1 MDITSI
7 LNDMITSGLGLSLV
21 GGAFVLWWL
30 SGKIPNLFSPR
41 PWDWKRGLE
50 DLCKALLMGT
60 LLVAGTGLL
69 NLGGQF
75 FAMLGWDIT
84 EATQDVST
92 YVLAGAM
99 AWGFVNYMSKALK
112 NGWKFFNL
120 VKGELKGNKEQ
131 FEKGKEEAATATI
144 EAAKTVKENVVE
156 SLKELKNLSKK
167 HKTFEQEGGRGALY
181 VVAVQTYD
189 AFRNEVLGKGYDI
202 DGAYGYQCPVAG
214 TMVTMEDGRYLPV
227 ELLEEGDVVKGGNK
241 VISNEPK
248 MSKILKVKT
257 AVGTFKVSPEHKLML
272 SNGNLV
278 EAKDLKEGDIIATDS
293 LAPKAKFDLTDD
305 ELKFLGFWLG
315 DGTKKYRW
323 EHSTSPEVFVTV
335 GTPLKEDY
343 LEGLDVTLN
352 KRSHSNGKAS
362 VYRLK
367 NTDHKVLN
375 SIIHQLDG
383 KELPQWFSAEQY
395 KLIVEGY
402 LMADG
407 NIHRRGKHAVSTDK
421 ELLVGIQFACA
432 VNRIYARLSEP
443 ESRDKTNCCDHPK
456 DLYHLWIYP
465 NREFIAK
472 VKEVTTDEDDYV
484 YVLNLDGNH
493 LYWADNFHFHNCW
506 DGTALLWQQLG
517 RSLMTG
523 NGCASGCWTLKKDV
537 NAGSQFELITNAK
550 DVKRG
555 DVVVFSTGQYGHIG
569 FADENY
575 NGSGSIK
582 LLGQNQGGSP
592 KGAKGGAGFN
602 VINMSMATFLGAFRF
617 KNWKTTAPAT
627 IPTTPQKSNEVIADE
642 VIAGKWGNGA
652 DRQARLKAAGYDYNA
667 IQAVVNAKLQPKT
680 APSVAPAKNTIA
692 TGDWVVPT
700 KLVDYTGHSLIQYDQ
715 KYLVTQLT
723 GDRAVLSARGSVWA
737 AMSIANLKKA

>member
-131 FEKGKEEAATATI
+131 FENGKEEAATATI

-202 DGAYGYQCPVAG
+202 DGAYGYQC
-214 TMVTMEDGRYLPV
+214 
-227 ELLEEGDVVKGGNK
+227 
-241 VISNEPK
+241 
-248 MSKILKVKT
+248 
-257 AVGTFKVSPEHKLML
+257 
-272 SNGNLV
+272 
-278 EAKDLKEGDIIATDS
+278 
-293 LAPKAKFDLTDD
+293 
-305 ELKFLGFWLG
+305 
-315 DGTKKYRW
+315 
-323 EHSTSPEVFVTV
+323 
-335 GTPLKEDY
+335 
-343 LEGLDVTLN
+343 
-352 KRSHSNGKAS
+352 
-362 VYRLK
+362 
-367 NTDHKVLN
+367 
-375 SIIHQLDG
+375 
-383 KELPQWFSAEQY
+383 
-395 KLIVEGY
+395 
-402 LMADG
+402 
-407 NIHRRGKHAVSTDK
+407 
-421 ELLVGIQFACA
+421 
-432 VNRIYARLSEP
+432 
-443 ESRDKTNCCDHPK
+443 
-456 DLYHLWIYP
+456 
-465 NREFIAK
+465 
-472 VKEVTTDEDDYV
+472 
-484 YVLNLDGNH
+484 
-493 LYWADNFHFHNCW
+493 W

-550 DVKRG
+550 DVRRG